1 MGPSTAGPSQKPSA
15 GSKGQDMRLLF
26 KKYNDEYKAKP
37 PKAEYL
43 FIWKFLNDIESSE
56 KLVHLQVRLLELLP
70 DHISERR
77 ASHRLG
83 DRFIQISKSLTWA
96 QFATALA
103 EV

>member
-1 MGPSTAGPSQKPSA
+1 
-15 GSKGQDMRLLF
+15 MRLLF